1 MRTATKK
8 IEKNID
14 SKNCTFYL
22 GEGHICVDDAKK
34 RKIKKM
40 KKVKK
45 SVKMAWSPES
55 SPKSHKTNGL
65 AKVPNWPFQGD
76 VNF

>member
-65 AKVPNWPFQGD
+65 AKVPNGPFQGD